1 MQAFCGSGKHS
12 TDQRGRLSLGSDR
25 PLVMIPVVIGL
36 SWAEGRMRQQA
47 YLHLYISAY
56 KWPAHSSQR
65 GDCSGL
71 LLLMDIKEA
80 DARTTRTVAWIWS
93 GREIFCCHCIHTID
107 HLGSGSAPSCL
118 CESVSVCCDT

>member
-12 TDQRGRLSLGSDR
+12 TDQRGWLSLGSDR

-71 LLLMDIKEA
+71 LVLMDIKEA
-80 DARTTRTVAWIWS
+80 DARTARTGLDMVWQRDFLLS
-93 GREIFCCHCIHTID
+93 LHSH
-107 HLGSGSAPSCL
+107 H
-118 CESVSVCCDT
+118 